1 MDKQLLKQVILENQQ
16 EIASRPLFNR
26 QYIMEETMNYV
37 FIGVRRAGKSYTLYQ
52 RIQQLI
58 AAGHKAEEILYLDF
72 EDNRLE
78 HFVSSDFQQLLEAY
92 AELFDHKPMLFL
104 DEVQNIDGWEK
115 FARRMAD
122 SKHVIYITGSNAK
135 MLSSE
140 FMTTLGGRFLEKDVY
155 PFSFREVM
163 EFTKVPHSEHTL
175 LTTKGRAN
183 VIKAYKE
190 YLIWGGLPE
199 SISQLNKRDYIS
211 STYQK
216 IYLGDIAARNKINNI
231 AALRLMVKKIA
242 DSVRQPISYNR
253 LANILSTISGKVTV
267 PTIVSYVE
275 YCEDAWLLLR
285 LRNLAVALSE
295 KESICKYYFV
305 DNGIL
310 NLFLIGGET
319 ALLENLVA
327 LQLFRI
333 FGHDRD
339 NDTVYFYS
347 SNGYEVDFYVPEQK
361 WAIQVSYSLNDGDTR
376 KREVGALSK
385 LPKVLE
391 CERRTIFTFDE
402 EESIEDEYGRIE
414 VVPAWKW
421 LLLQSDPEVQ

>member
-16 EIASRPLFNR
+16 EIVNRLLFNR
-26 QYIMEETMNYV
+26 QYEMEETMNYV
-37 FIGVRRAGKSYTLYQ
+37 FIGVRRAGKSYALYQ

-58 AAGHKAEEILYLDF
+58 ATGHNAEEVLYIDF

-78 HFVSSDFQQLLEAY
+78 HFVNEDFQMLLEAY
-92 AELFDHKPMLFL
+92 AEIFDHKPMLFL

-122 SKHVIYITGSNAK
+122 RKHVIYITGSNAK

-155 PFSFREVM
+155 PFSFKEVM
-163 EFTKVPHSEHTL
+163 EFTKVPFAERAL

-190 YLIWGGLPE
+190 YLTWGGLPE
-199 SISQLNKRDYIS
+199 SIAQMNKRDYIN

-216 IYLGDIAARNKINNI
+216 IYLGDIAARNKISNT

-267 PTIVSYVE
+267 PTIVSYVG

-285 LRNLAVALSE
+285 LRNISAATSE

-327 LQLFRI
+327 LQLFRL
-333 FGHDRD
+333 FGHYRD
-339 NDTVYFYS
+339 NDTVYFYNS
-347 SNGYEVDFYVPEQK
+347 DGYEVDFYVSEMK
-361 WAIQVSYSLNDGDTR
+361 WAIQVCYSLGNEETR

-391 CERRTIFTFDE
+391 CEKRTIFTFDE
-402 EESIEDEYGRIE
+402 EENLEDEYGRIE
-414 VVPAWKW
+414 VMPAWKW
-421 LLLQSDPEVQ
+421 LLKEGR

>member
-16 EIASRPLFNR
+16 EIVNRLLFNR
-26 QYIMEETMNYV
+26 QYEMEETMNYV
-37 FIGVRRAGKSYTLYQ
+37 FIGVRRAGKSYALYQ

-58 AAGHKAEEILYLDF
+58 ATGHNAEEVLYIDF

-78 HFVSSDFQQLLEAY
+78 HFVNEDFQMLLEAY
-92 AELFDHKPMLFL
+92 AEIFDHKPMLFL

-115 FARRMAD
+115 FARSMAD
-122 SKHVIYITGSNAK
+122 RKHVIYITGSNAK

-155 PFSFREVM
+155 PFSFKEVM
-163 EFTKVPHSEHTL
+163 EFTKVPFAERTL

-190 YLIWGGLPE
+190 YLTWGGLPE
-199 SISQLNKRDYIS
+199 SIVQMNKRDYIN

-216 IYLGDIAARNKINNI
+216 IYLGDIAARNKISNT

-267 PTIVSYVE
+267 PTIVSYVG

-285 LRNLAVALSE
+285 LRNISAATSE

-327 LQLFRI
+327 LQLFRL
-333 FGHDRD
+333 FGHYRD
-339 NDTVYFYS
+339 NDTVYFYNS
-347 SNGYEVDFYVPEQK
+347 DGYEVDFYVSEMK
-361 WAIQVSYSLNDGDTR
+361 WAIQVCYSLGNEETR

-391 CERRTIFTFDE
+391 CEKRTIFTFDE
-402 EESIEDEYGRIE
+402 EENLEDEYGRIE
-414 VVPAWKW
+414 VMPAWKW
-421 LLLQSDPEVQ
+421 LLKEGR

>member
-1 MDKQLLKQVILENQQ
+1 MNKQILKQVILENQQ

-26 QYIMEETMNYV
+26 QYVMEETMNYV

-58 AAGHKAEEILYLDF
+58 AAGHNAEEILYLDF

-78 HFVSSDFQQLLEAY
+78 HFASSDFQLLLEAY

-122 SKHVIYITGSNAK
+122 SKHNIYITGSNAK

-140 FMTTLGGRFLEKDVY
+140 FMTTLGGRFLERDVY

-163 EFTKVPHSEHTL
+163 EFTKTPYNEHTL

-190 YLIWGGLPE
+190 YLAWGGLPE
-199 SISQLNKRDYIS
+199 SISQQNKRDYIS
-211 STYQK
+211 STYQRV
-216 IYLGDIAARNKINNI
+216 YLGDIAARNKINNI

-267 PTIVSYVE
+267 PTIVSYVG

-285 LRNLAVALSE
+285 LRNVAVALSE

-319 ALLENLVA
+319 ALFENLVA

-333 FGHDRD
+333 FGHDRE

-347 SNGYEVDFYVPEQK
+347 SDGYEVDFYVPEQK
-361 WAIQVSYSLNDGDTR
+361 WAIQVSYSLSDGDTR

-385 LPKVLE
+385 LPKALE

-402 EESIEDEYGRIE
+402 EETIEDEYGRIE

-421 LLLQSDPEVQ
+421 LLFQK

>member
-1 MDKQLLKQVILENQQ
+1 MDKQVLKQVILENQQ

-26 QYIMEETMNYV
+26 QYVMEETMNYV
-37 FIGVRRAGKSYTLYQ
+37 FIGVRRAGKSYALYQ

-58 AAGHKAEEILYLDF
+58 AAGHNVDEILYLDF

-78 HFVSSDFQQLLEAY
+78 HFVSSDFQLLLEAY

-122 SKHVIYITGSNAK
+122 SKHTIYITGSNAK

-155 PFSFREVM
+155 PFSFREVL
-163 EFTKVPHSEHTL
+163 EFAKVPYHEHNL

-183 VIKAYKE
+183 VIKAFKE
-190 YLIWGGLPE
+190 YLTWGGLPE
-199 SISQLNKRDYIS
+199 SISQQNKRDYIS

-267 PTIVSYVE
+267 PTIVSYVG

-327 LQLFRI
+327 MQLFRI
-333 FGHDRD
+333 FGHDRE

-347 SNGYEVDFYVPEQK
+347 SDGYEVDFYVPEQK
-361 WAIQVSYSLNDGDTR
+361 WAIQVCYSLSDGDTR

-385 LPKVLE
+385 LPKVIE

-421 LLLQSDPEVQ
+421 LLLQI

>member
-16 EIASRPLFNR
+16 EIVNRLLFNR
-26 QYIMEETMNYV
+26 QYEMEETMNYV
-37 FIGVRRAGKSYTLYQ
+37 FIGVRRAGKSYALYQ

-58 AAGHKAEEILYLDF
+58 ATGHNAEEVLYIDF

-78 HFVSSDFQQLLEAY
+78 HFVNEDFQMLLEAY
-92 AELFDHKPMLFL
+92 AEIFDHKPMLFL

-122 SKHVIYITGSNAK
+122 RKHVIYITGSNAK

-155 PFSFREVM
+155 PFSFKEVM
-163 EFTKVPHSEHTL
+163 EFTKVPFAERIL

-190 YLIWGGLPE
+190 YLTWGGLPE
-199 SISQLNKRDYIS
+199 SIAQMNKRDCIN

-216 IYLGDIAARNKINNI
+216 IYLGDIAARNKISNT

-267 PTIVSYVE
+267 PTIVSYVG

-285 LRNLAVALSE
+285 LRNISAATSE

-327 LQLFRI
+327 LQLFRL
-333 FGHDRD
+333 FGHYRD
-339 NDTVYFYS
+339 NDTVYFYNS
-347 SNGYEVDFYVPEQK
+347 DGYEVDFYVSEMK
-361 WAIQVSYSLNDGDTR
+361 WAIQVCYSLRNEETR

-391 CERRTIFTFDE
+391 CEKRTIFTFDE
-402 EESIEDEYGRIE
+402 EENLEDEYGRIE
-414 VVPAWKW
+414 VMPAWKW
-421 LLLQSDPEVQ
+421 LLKEGR

>member
-1 MDKQLLKQVILENQQ
+1 MDKQVIKQIILDNQQ
-16 EIASRPLFNR
+16 EIVNRPLFNR
-26 QYIMEETMNYV
+26 QYVMEKTMNYV
-37 FIGVRRAGKSYTLYQ
+37 FIGVRRTGKSYALYQ
-52 RIQQLI
+52 SIKQFV
-58 AAGHKAEEILYLDF
+58 AAGHDAEEILYLDF

-78 HFVSSDFQQLLEAY
+78 HFTNEDFQLLLEAY

-104 DEVQNIDGWEK
+104 DEVQNINGWEK

-122 SKHVIYITGSNAK
+122 TKHTIYITGSNAK

-155 PFSFREVM
+155 PFSFKEVL
-163 EFTKVPHSEHTL
+163 EYTKVPCNERTL
-175 LTTKGRAN
+175 LTTKGHAN
-183 VIKAYKE
+183 VVKAYRE
-190 YLIWGGLPE
+190 YMTWGGLPE
-199 SISQLNKRDYIS
+199 SIGQTNKRDYVS

-231 AALRLMVKKIA
+231 AALRLMIKKIA
-242 DSVRQPISYNR
+242 DSVGQPISYNR
-253 LANILSTISGKVTV
+253 LANILSSISGKVTV
-267 PTIVSYVE
+267 PTIVSYVG

-285 LRNLAVALSE
+285 LRNLSVTLSE

-310 NLFLIGGET
+310 NIFLIGGET
-319 ALLENLVA
+319 AQLENLVA
-327 LQLFRI
+327 LQLFRL
-333 FGHDRD
+333 FGHDRE

-347 SNGYEVDFYVPEQK
+347 SDGYEVDFYVPEKK
-361 WAIQVSYSLNDGDTR
+361 WAIQVSYSIGDEETR
-376 KREVGALSK
+376 RREVGALSK

-402 EESIEDEYGRIE
+402 ENSIDDEYGKIE
-414 VVPAWKW
+414 VTPTWKW
-421 LLLQSDPEVQ
+421 LLNEE